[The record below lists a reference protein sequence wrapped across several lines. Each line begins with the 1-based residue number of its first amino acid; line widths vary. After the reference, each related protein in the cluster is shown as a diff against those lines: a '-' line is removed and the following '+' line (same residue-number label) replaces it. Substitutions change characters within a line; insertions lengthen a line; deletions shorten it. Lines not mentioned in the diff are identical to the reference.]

1 MAAPALSL
9 RAPADLVDLV
19 RYPILDLEA
28 PAARRV
34 VDAARAQLRATG
46 AAELPG
52 FVRPEG
58 LRVLEAEAEALAP
71 LAYRSV
77 GKGTAYLDL
86 PDTSRPEGHP
96 RRWLGPFG
104 VGVVAYDLF
113 PPDSPLRRLY
123 EWDVLMEFIGAVLGR
138 GKLHRYADPMGALNL
153 ALMKPGDELQWHYD
167 QTDFVVSL
175 AIRPAE
181 RGGDFEVAPRIR
193 SADDERYERVARVL
207 AGTSGEVVTLAMT
220 PGTLLVFEGRNSI
233 HRVSPI
239 EGAVDRVIALLAYD
253 TRPGTTSS
261 ELLRRARYG
270 RAG

>member
-1 MAAPALSL
+1 MAAPALPL
-9 RAPADLVDLV
+9 RAPADLVDLA

-52 FVRPEG
+52 FVGPEALG
-58 LRVLEAEAEALAP
+58 SLEAEAEALQAQ
-71 LAYRSV
+71 AYRSA

-86 PDTSRPEGHP
+86 PDMTLPEDHP

-104 VGVVAYDLF
+104 VGVVAYDQF
-113 PPDSPLRRLY
+113 PADSPLRRLY
-123 EWDVLMEFIGAVLGR
+123 EWDGLMAFIGAVLDR
-138 GKLHRYADPMGALNL
+138 GPLHRYADPLGALNL
-153 ALMKPGDELQWHYD
+153 AIMRAGDELQWHYD

-193 SADDERYERVARVL
+193 SAEDERYDRVRRVL
-207 AGTSGEVVTLAMT
+207 GGASDEVVTLPLT

-239 EGAVDRVIALLAYD
+239 EGRVDRVIALLAYD
-253 TRPGTTSS
+253 TKPGTTSS
-261 ELLRRARYG
+261 PLLRRARYG
-270 RAG
+270 REG

>member
-1 MAAPALSL
+1 MAAPALPL
-9 RAPADLVDLV
+9 RAPADLVDLG
-19 RYPILDLEA
+19 RYPLLDLA
-28 PAARRV
+28 SPGARAAIA
-34 VDAARAQLRATG
+34 DARAQLRERG

-52 FVRPEG
+52 FVHAAG
-58 LRVLEAEAEALAP
+58 LRALEAEAEALSP
-71 LAYRSV
+71 KAYRSA

-86 PDTSRPEGHP
+86 PDATRPEGHP
-96 RRWLGPFG
+96 RRWLGDFG

-123 EWDVLMEFIGAVLGR
+123 EWDALMGFVGAILER
-138 GKLHRYADPMGALNL
+138 GPLHRYADPLGALNL
-153 ALMKPGDELQWHYD
+153 AVMAAGDELQWHYD

-181 RGGDFEVAPRIR
+181 QGGDFEVAPRIR
-193 SADDERYERVARVL
+193 SADDERYDRVRRVL
-207 AGTSGEVVTLAMT
+207 DGVSDEVVTLPLT

-239 EGAVDRVIALLAYD
+239 RGRTSRLIALLAYD
-253 TRPGTTSS
+253 TKPGTTSS